1 MGNNGYKR
9 YLREKRNAIFNAY
22 VKFDYE
28 VKTIEIKEITTVKE
42 VKNKINQIY
51 YLKKDKNFINNIQ
64 IYYNDKLL
72 ENNNHTME
80 DYGLTRSTEPYR
92 LRAKCS
98 SENLIKIKV
107 KYNNNSEN
115 DKNIKNYKNHGE
127 SPEEYL
133 SKIESPLIKIN
144 YINNANNDPWY
155 KDFLKILNTKII
167 YMKENEKINDIR
179 NILKQKFNIIGKE
192 YFDIY
197 KGDQLLDDDKTI
209 KFYDINNSDILTINS
224 SRKDKFLVIFSGM
237 SQEVGKYVSNSDK
250 IWDIYS
256 SIEKYFYE
264 NSYKGDRNAGYEL
277 IYQNISIS
285 KENTFGDYEF
295 KEVNYIV
302 VSLRFMT
309 G

>member
-9 YLREKRNAIFNAY
+9 YLREKRNAIFKAY

-28 VKTIEIKEITTVKE
+28 VKIIEIKEITTVRE
-42 VKNKINQIY
+42 VKNKINQIHY
-51 YLKKDKNFINNIQ
+51 YKKDKNFINYIQ

-72 ENNNHTME
+72 ENNHTMG
-80 DYGLTRSTEPYR
+80 DYGLTRTTDPYR

-167 YMKENEKINDIR
+167 YMKESEKINDIR

-197 KGDQLLDDDKTI
+197 KGEQLLDDDKTI
-209 KFYDINNSDILTINS
+209 KFYDINNSDILTIKS

-237 SQEVGKYVSNSDK
+237 SQEVGKYVSYSDK
-250 IWDIYS
+250 IWSVYS
-256 SIEKYFYE
+256 SIEKGFDE
-264 NSYKGDRNAGYEL
+264 NKLKSDKDADYEL